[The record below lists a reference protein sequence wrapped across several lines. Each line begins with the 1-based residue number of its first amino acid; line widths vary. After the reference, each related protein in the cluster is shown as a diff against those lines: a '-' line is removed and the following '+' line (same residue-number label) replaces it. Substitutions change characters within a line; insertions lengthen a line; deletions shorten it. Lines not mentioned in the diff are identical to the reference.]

1 MRHILLIFLLLPAA
15 FVWAQPGVSP
25 EKEVNGKNY
34 YVHKVEQGNTLWGL
48 QRMYGVEVD
57 KIMAANPELKD
68 GLKIGQTVLVPIPGD
83 QVVIEKVIETMPTE
97 DYKVKRG
104 ETLYGISRK
113 FEVSVDKL
121 IELNP
126 VLTESTLQKGQII
139 RVPIKTGESETNIV
153 DEPVVDP
160 VPNPFVV
167 DTVKV
172 DEETSQVVKVEFND
186 SIVEHKVLPHETMYS
201 ISKRFMVPI
210 ETILK
215 VNKLSSTSLRDGQ
228 ILKIPLKQERI
239 EKLTVKAVPP
249 KYDPF
254 GTDSIEFEVKERY
267 KIAVLLP
274 FFLSHSKGY
283 SEYLSDAATQFYM
296 GMSMALDTLEQ
307 LGMNAD
313 IKFYDTRRDSVAVEK
328 ILNNPEF
335 ENTDLVI
342 GPFFP
347 KTQKIVADYCRQNA
361 IRMVIPVRSETSM
374 LESNRLVYAAIPSD
388 ITLMRRMGEYI
399 AKNHNRDRIILVKPM
414 KEEDMPLYEA
424 FRDAYN
430 SAETESPKAALN
442 ESTMDGMKNLM
453 TRNMTN
459 VFILPSNNAYNAD
472 KFVSNVSRSDFRAKK
487 DGIIIYGTKDW
498 VDFDA
503 INNDFKNRY
512 NFRYVSS
519 TFLDYYTEPMIALNV
534 KYRKR
539 FETDMSKYAVQGYD
553 ILLSVCSQFF
563 LDGASVNLMANAF
576 NMQQISP
583 GDGYENN
590 HIFVIEQEEYELI
603 NIGLQENE

>member
-1 MRHILLIFLLLPAA
+1 MRQILLIVLFLQTA

-25 EKEVNGKNY
+25 EREVDGKLY
-34 YVHKVEQGNTLWGL
+34 YVHKVEPGNTLWGL

-57 KIMAANPELKD
+57 KIMASNPDLKD
-68 GLKIGQTVLVPIPGD
+68 GLKAGQTILIPKPESSVKVEESAVPL
-83 QVVIEKVIETMPTE
+83 PTK

-113 FEVSVDKL
+113 FDVSVDKL
-121 IELNP
+121 IEMNP
-126 VLTESTLQKGQII
+126 VLSESTLQRGQII
-139 RVPIKTGESETNIV
+139 QVPDDGGTQEEVTV
-153 DEPVVDP
+153 TDPVEDP
-160 VPNPFVV
+160 VPNPFVM

-172 DEETSQVVKVEFND
+172 DEETSEVVKVEFND

-215 VNKLSSTSLRDGQ
+215 VNNLSSTRLSEGQVLR
-228 ILKIPLKQERI
+228 IPLKQERI

-267 KIAVLLP
+267 KIAVFLP

-283 SEYLSDAATQFYM
+283 SEYISNASTQFYM
-296 GMSMALDTLEQ
+296 GMTMAFDTLEQ
-307 LGMNAD
+307 LGMKAD
-313 IKFYDTRRDSVAVEK
+313 IQYYDTRRDSASVME
-328 ILNNPEF
+328 ILNSPEF
-335 ENTDLVI
+335 KNTDLVI

-347 KTQKIVADYCRQNA
+347 NTQKLIADYCRMNA
-361 IRMVIPVRSETSM
+361 IRMVIPVRSEMSM
-374 LESNRLVYAAIPSD
+374 LENNRLVYAAIPSS
-388 ITLMRRMGEYI
+388 ITLMRRMGEYV
-399 AKNHNRDRIILVKPM
+399 AQNHTGDRIILVKPM
-414 KEEDMPLYEA
+414 KEVDMPLYEA

-430 SAETESPKAALN
+430 NTETEKPKAALN

-453 TRNMTN
+453 TRSMDNI
-459 VFILPSNNAYNAD
+459 FIMPTNNAYNAD
-472 KFVSNVSRSDFRAKK
+472 KFVSNVSRSDFRARK
-487 DGIIIYGTKDW
+487 DGIYIYGTKEW
-498 VDFDA
+498 VDFES

-519 TFLDYYTEPMIALNV
+519 TFMDYYTEPMIDLNTRF
-534 KYRKR
+534 RKR
-539 FETDMSKYAVQGYD
+539 YETDMGKFAVQGYD
-553 ILLSVCSQFF
+553 ILLQMCSQFF
-563 LDGASVNLMANAF
+563 LNDIPVNLMANNF
-576 NMQQISP
+576 DLKQISP
-583 GDGYENN
+583 ADGYENN

-603 NIGLQENE
+603 NVELLDNE